1 MYADPLVPIT
11 PDRQKTASWPKYPR
25 PRLIEYMPLSR
36 ALTIEHPTD
45 AHAGAYS
52 VPGVPHRLCTDPPAY
67 ERVEGGV
74 PMVLFHWDIDC
85 DASHKAAGGDARVAA
100 GDAWWEATRP
110 RIEEM
115 LEAHPGGFVF
125 RTRGGAHIIYRLP
138 VPLIITDGASEI
150 DWKRRYLAS
159 LASLA
164 RRFKL
169 VCDPSVNDWPR
180 LMRLPHVM
188 RDGVMQRL
196 ETMGDAFEVAPF
208 VYEPTHA
215 DELADINTV
224 RALGSKWS
232 PTLRILARNAVAPSR
247 VARAPR
253 VVEPRAVD
261 VGALGALAVDLGRA
275 LRRHHGRHLVH
286 LALAG
291 ACYARGIALD
301 HGPELARAI
310 CAASGETDDRPQVW
324 QTTADRARSGQ
335 PVTGY
340 GHLAQHWPDL
350 AALVD
355 AALPSGGG
363 ARAARDELD
372 ARGRFVEVPADEAST
387 LVRDALTSA
396 RAGLSVVRITEGA
409 GKTRAAATVL
419 RERAEACADMER
431 IPSARKSVYV
441 APTHAVALE
450 VAEILRGTRSEY
462 RRSVLAVRDAGGDP
476 ACHYHRQLL
485 PVVQARHSVGT
496 WCEGK
501 GMGRNGSDSPCPH
514 LDGCAARAGTTV
526 PLDESGRAPA
536 VVVTVHALLAD
547 ALAWA
552 GPDALVILDED
563 PQAVEAAALTRAE
576 LDAAAGAEELFAHTE
591 RWRSPVLRAIAAGLE
606 RGELPDGAAQ
616 LAEVF
621 ARGCTALAG
630 DAAWTADVAAYY
642 PDPDP
647 AVMLTTYA
655 IRAAWHEVKKPDA
668 PKKWVRRAAWAPRP
682 NPRERSRVF
691 TGHPSERFTT
701 TSATHA
707 TVARLVAGV
716 LRAAPEDVTPHAERA
731 VAAVEVS
738 AADATRRVLRA
749 VVASPAVAAAL
760 HRWGPTVLLDATADL
775 SMLGAIAGG
784 AVPASDIRVADGAPV
799 TRRLLFWSGASRKGS
814 LDGAGARWDGG
825 LHRYLRSALANVL
838 DAGARR
844 IGLFTWKAL
853 ADALRTP
860 GDDRTAA
867 ELMAWVRAR
876 GAELVVGHYGYTR
889 GRNDWAGC
897 DALVSIGDPR
907 PNVGA
912 TRAIAAVLGL
922 AHDHADV
929 YRRATAA
936 EVSQVA
942 GRLRAPWRSTG
953 AVHVHV
959 GTIAPSS
966 WDSRAE
972 VMELPKGAAE
982 GVDAGAVVEAVRVYG
997 SQRAGAAAAGVSR
1010 RSVATH
1016 APRNRV
1022 TEATVS
1028 HPTSRG
1034 VTSLETLA
1042 REQSPAAQSNT
1053 SKNISTAAP
1062 CTVGDTLKPQRF
1074 SVPVTPVAPP
1084 AAVVDRRSE
1093 QRELV
1098 ERAGGA
1104 PAAAR
1109 ILGVSRA
1116 TAYHWAS
1123 GERPMPHEAAQRLR
1137 DALSPTQADEAPPR
1151 PRVVRFEVPTIEG
1164 EPC

>member
-1 MYADPLVPIT
+1 MYVDPLLPLVP
-11 PDRQKTASWPKYPR
+11 RQKWESWPKHLSARRVTYR
-25 PRLIEYMPLSR
+25 PLSEL
-36 ALTIEHPTD
+36 LTMAHGTD
-45 AHAGAYS
+45 AHLGAYS
-52 VPGVPHRLCTDPPAY
+52 VPAVPRRLCTDPPAY
-67 ERVEGGV
+67 ARPEVIGGV
-74 PMVLFHWDIDC
+74 PMMVFLIDVDC
-85 DASHKAAGGDARVAA
+85 AAAHRAMGGTSAVKADH
-100 GDAWWEATRP
+100 AWWNALRL
-110 RIEEM
+110 RLDA
-115 LEAHPGGFVF
+115 LEREHPGAFCY
-125 RTRGGAHIIYRLP
+125 RTRGGARIIFRLP
-138 VPLIITDGASEI
+138 TPLIITDGAGEI
-150 DWKRRYLAS
+150 AWKRLYLRT
-159 LASLA
+159 LAYLA
-164 RRFKL
+164 RRFGIIA
-169 VCDPSVNDWPR
+169 DPAISDWTR
-180 LMRLPHVM
+180 LIRLPHVT
-188 RDGVMQRL
+188 RDGTYSHA
-196 ETMGDAFEVAPF
+196 ETRGDAFNVGTLDTPDDDSRDLAHARSLVEAIPAWAP
-208 VYEPTHA
+208 A
-215 DELADINTV
+215 
-224 RALGSKWS
+224 
-232 PTLRILARNAVAPSR
+232 LRILARNAVAPSR

-253 VVEPRAVD
+253 LVEPRAVD

-291 ACYARGIALD
+291 ACYSRGIPLD
-301 HGPELARAI
+301 HGPTLALAI

-324 QTTADRARSGQ
+324 QTTADRVRSGQ
-335 PVTGY
+335 PTTGY

-363 ARAARDELD
+363 ARAARDEID
-372 ARGRFVEVPADEAST
+372 ARGRFVEVPAAEAST

-396 RAGLSVVRITEGA
+396 RAGLSVVRITEGS
-409 GKTRAAATVL
+409 GKTRAAAEVL
-419 RERAEACADMER
+419 RQRAEACADLER

-450 VAEILRGTRSEY
+450 VAELLRGTRAEY

-514 LDGCAARAGTTV
+514 LDGCPARAGVAT
-526 PLDESGRAPA
+526 PLDDSGRTPA
-536 VVVTVHALLAD
+536 VVITVHALLAD

-552 GPDALVILDED
+552 GPDALVVIDED
-563 PQAVEAAALTRAE
+563 PQAIEASAITRAE
-576 LDAAAGAEELFAHTE
+576 LDAAAGAEDLFAATE
-591 RWRSPVLRAIAAGLE
+591 RWRAPALRALAAGLE
-606 RGELPDGAAQ
+606 RGELTQGADQ

-621 ARGCTALAG
+621 ARGCAALAG
-630 DAAWTADVAAYY
+630 DAAWTADVAAHY

-647 AVMLTTYA
+647 AVMLRTFA
-655 IRAAWHEVKKPDA
+655 IRAAWHEVKTPDA
-668 PKKWVRRAAWAPRP
+668 PRSWVRRAAWAPRP
-682 NPRERSRVF
+682 SKRERSRVF
-691 TGHPSERFTT
+691 TGHPSERFTA
-701 TSATHA
+701 TSTTHA

-716 LRAAPEDVTPHAERA
+716 LRAAPPDIAPHAERA

-738 AADATRRVLRA
+738 HADPTRRVLRG
-749 VVASPAVAAAL
+749 VQASPAVASAL

-799 TRRLLFWSGASRKGS
+799 SRRLLFWSGASRKGS

-860 GDDRTAA
+860 GTDRTAA
-867 ELMAWVRAR
+867 ELVAWVRAR
-876 GAELVVGHYGYTR
+876 GAELIVGHYGYSR
-889 GRNDWAGC
+889 GRNDWMGC

-922 AHDHADV
+922 ADDHADV

-942 GRLRAPWRSTG
+942 GRLRAPWRTSS

-972 VMELPKGAAE
+972 VLELPKGASE
-982 GVDAGAVVEAVRVYG
+982 GIDAAAVVDAVRVYG
-997 SQRAGAAAAGVSR
+997 SARLAAVVTGAGRTAVEALAAGARKPLAQS
-1010 RSVATH
+1010 
-1016 APRNRV
+1016 
-1022 TEATVS
+1022 VS
-1028 HPTSRG
+1028 HGPR
-1034 VTSLETLA
+1034 
-1042 REQSPAAQSNT
+1042 SNT
-1053 SKNISTAAP
+1053 SRESIQASQRGP
-1062 CTVGDTLKPQRF
+1062 CDTLPAKRF
-1074 SVPVTPVAPP
+1074 SVPEPPPAPP
-1084 AAVVDRRSE
+1084 PASVDRRSE
-1093 QRELV
+1093 QRELI

-1123 GERPMPHEAAQRLR
+1123 GERPMPHEAAARLR
-1137 DALSPTQADEAPPR
+1137 EALTPAPSTAAPPR
-1151 PRVVRFEVPTIEG
+1151 FRVARFEVPMSHAGDAE
-1164 EPC
+1164 